1 MDYTDRKP
9 LPNLAATQRITQ
21 VANNRLGAVYT
32 ALYSFWV
39 ARHAAMNQCAPQ
51 NRRDAYST
59 ILFNS
64 SPVEIYG
71 NDFHS
76 TPDQLID
83 RLLQQRAGGG
93 TNFDAALVKAN
104 ELMTRFWSP
113 ERYDHI
119 LGDTWRGLFSDL
131 SRSPVIIF
139 LSDGECSMTDAKM
152 YDLCRNAV
160 RLG

>member
-1 MDYTDRKP
+1 MDYTDRRP
-9 LPNLAATQRITQ
+9 LPNLAATQGITQ

-39 ARHAAMNQCAPQ
+39 ARHAAMNQGAPQ

-71 NDFHS
+71 NDFNS

-83 RLLQQRAGGG
+83 RLLQQQAGRG
-93 TNFDAALVKAN
+93 TDFDAALVKAN
-104 ELMTRFWSP
+104 ELMVRYWSP
-113 ERYDHI
+113 ERY
-119 LGDTWRGLFSDL
+119 
-131 SRSPVIIF
+131 
-139 LSDGECSMTDAKM
+139 
-152 YDLCRNAV
+152 
-160 RLG
+160 

>member
-1 MDYTDRKP
+1 
-9 LPNLAATQRITQ
+9 
-21 VANNRLGAVYT
+21 
-32 ALYSFWV
+32 
-39 ARHAAMNQCAPQ
+39 MNQGAPQ

-71 NDFHS
+71 NDFNS